1 MNITP
6 PNDSTALAQLGTPAE
21 LRTALSRP
29 IPKVEQ
35 TNRVRPINEEEKKQR
50 ERQQSRRQKD
60 RRQRKESVLLDTRA
74 PYERRNILN
83 QDDTSNP
90 KGQGVD
96 VMA

>member
-6 PNDSTALAQLGTPAE
+6 PNDSTALAQLGTPTE

-35 TNRVRPINEEEKKQR
+35 TNRIRPINEEEKKQQ
-50 ERQQSRRQKD
+50 ERQQSRRQKE
-60 RRQRKESVLLDTRA
+60 RRQRQESVLLNTRA
-74 PYERRNILN
+74 NQERRSVLN
-83 QDDTSNP
+83 QDEVISP
-90 KGQGVD
+90 KGQGID